1 MWLFTRGYIPIY
13 HHNIT
18 MKIIIITIFINING
32 DLWRHT
38 NTPRVKHGNAE
49 MPHPA
54 APGGDRN
61 TPRRSPHLAARTRTV
76 RNPGGVRVFSNDF
89 LGGNDGKRMGKWWEN
104 YGKRMGK
111 WWENDGK
118 MMRKPSTWAWVC
130 PRMGGFTRQYVGIF
144 MGKAVIDSWGFGVWS
159 C

>member
-89 LGGNDGKRMGKWWEN
+89 LGGNDGKRMGKLWEN
-104 YGKRMGK
+104 YGKIMGRGWENDGNMMGK
-111 WWENDGK
+111 WWENHQPELEFVQEWEVLPAN
-118 MMRKPSTWAWVC
+118 MWA
-130 PRMGGFTRQYVGIF
+130 F
-144 MGKAVIDSWGFGVWS
+144 SWGKRW
-159 C
+159 

>member
-104 YGKRMGK
+104 YGKIMGRG
-111 WWENDGK
+111 WENDGK
-118 MMRKPSTWAWVC
+118 MMGKWWENHQPELEFVQEWEVLPANMWA
-130 PRMGGFTRQYVGIF
+130 F
-144 MGKAVIDSWGFGVWS
+144 SWGKRW
-159 C
+159 